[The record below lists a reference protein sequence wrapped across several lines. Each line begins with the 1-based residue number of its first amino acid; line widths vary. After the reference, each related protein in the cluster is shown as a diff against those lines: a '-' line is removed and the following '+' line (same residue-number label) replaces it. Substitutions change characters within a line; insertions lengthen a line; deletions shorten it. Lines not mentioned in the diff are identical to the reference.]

1 LSFFF
6 FKFHRKQPNA
16 VGVPILGD
24 MRLETAWLVIPLL
37 LAMAMFGWGAVVYV
51 DYRHAPQDTLDIYVI
66 GKQWMWKAQQPS
78 GLREINEAARS
89 GRPKCAAD
97 YGERR
102 RHP

>member
-1 LSFFF
+1 MPSAFPFSAICAW
-6 FKFHRKQPNA
+6 KRV
-16 VGVPILGD
+16 VGHS
-24 MRLETAWLVIPLL
+24 LL

-78 GLREINEAARS
+78 GLREINELHVPV
-89 GRPKCAAD
+89 GRNVRLI